1 MSGGL
6 EDGKVAWVG
15 VGCQG
20 VREEESAV
28 AVETDLV
35 EGRGSGQ
42 GGENMADEPE
52 TNPFP
57 VPPPMPEAPPVMPY
71 VPPVDPYVPPA
82 VSAMDFEEPVGG
94 LRAEE
99 RTMGMLCHLLAFSGY
114 LIPFGHLIGPLVMW
128 LVKKDE
134 SAFVD
139 ANGKESLNF
148 QITLT
153 IAGVV
158 SGILCLV
165 LIGFLL
171 LPVVIVGGIVLTII
185 ASIKANEG
193 TVYRYPVCL
202 RLIH

>member
-6 EDGKVAWVG
+6 EAGKVAWVG

-20 VREEESAV
+20 VREEESV
-28 AVETDLV
+28 HSELV

-42 GGENMADEPE
+42 VGGNMADEPE
-52 TNPFP
+52 TNPLP
-57 VPPPMPEAPPVMPY
+57 VPPPMPEVPPAMPY

-82 VSAMDFEEPVGG
+82 VSGMNFEESAGV

-114 LIPFGHLIGPLVMW
+114 VIPFGHLIGPLVMW

-153 IAGVV
+153 IAWVV

-165 LIGFLL
+165 LIGLLL
-171 LPVVIVGGIVLTII
+171 LPVVFVGGIVLTII

-193 TVYRYPVCL
+193 KVYRYPVCL

>member
-6 EDGKVAWVG
+6 EGGKVAWLG

-20 VREEESAV
+20 VREEESV
-28 AVETDLV
+28 HSDLV

>member
-6 EDGKVAWVG
+6 EDGKVARVG

-20 VREEESAV
+20 VREEESV
-28 AVETDLV
+28 HSELV

-42 GGENMADEPE
+42 GGGNMADEPE
-52 TNPFP
+52 TNPLP
-57 VPPPMPEAPPVMPY
+57 VPPPMPEVPPAMPY

-82 VSAMDFEEPVGG
+82 VSGMGFEESSGG

-114 LIPFGHLIGPLVMW
+114 VIPFGHLIGPLVMW

-148 QITLT
+148 QITVT
-153 IAGVV
+153 IAVIV
-158 SGILCLV
+158 SAILCLV

-171 LPVVIVGGIVLTII
+171 LPVVFVGGIVLTII

-193 TVYRYPVCL
+193 KVYRYPVCL

>member
-1 MSGGL
+1 
-6 EDGKVAWVG
+6 
-15 VGCQG
+15 
-20 VREEESAV
+20 
-28 AVETDLV
+28 
-35 EGRGSGQ
+35 
-42 GGENMADEPE
+42 MADEPE
-52 TNPFP
+52 TNPLP
-57 VPPPMPEAPPVMPY
+57 VPPPMPEAPPAMPY

-82 VSAMDFEEPVGG
+82 VSGMDLEAPVGG

-148 QITLT
+148 QITVT
-153 IAGVV
+153 IATVV
-158 SGILCLV
+158 SGILCLL

-171 LPVVIVGGIVLTII
+171 LPVVIVGSLVLTII

-193 TVYRYPVCL
+193 TVYRYPFCL

>member
-1 MSGGL
+1 MHS
-6 EDGKVAWVG
+6 E
-15 VGCQG
+15 
-20 VREEESAV
+20 
-28 AVETDLV
+28 LV
-35 EGRGSGQ
+35 EGHGSGQ
-42 GGENMADEPE
+42 VGGNMADEPE
-52 TNPFP
+52 TNPLP

-82 VSAMDFEEPVGG
+82 VSGMNFEESAGG
-94 LRAEE
+94 FRAEQ

-114 LIPFGHLIGPLVMW
+114 VIPFGHLIGPLVMW

-153 IAGVV
+153 IATVV
-158 SGILCLV
+158 SGILCL
-165 LIGFLL
+165 LRIGFLL
-171 LPVVIVGGIVLTII
+171 LPVVFVGGIVLTII

-193 TVYRYPVCL
+193 KVYRYPVCL

>member
-1 MSGGL
+1 M
-6 EDGKVAWVG
+6 AWLG

-20 VREEESAV
+20 VREEESV
-28 AVETDLV
+28 HSELV

-42 GGENMADEPE
+42 GGVNMADEPE
-52 TNPFP
+52 TNPLP

-82 VSAMDFEEPVGG
+82 VSGMNFEESAGG

-114 LIPFGHLIGPLVMW
+114 VIPFGHLIGPLVMW
-128 LVKKDE
+128 MVKKDE

-148 QITLT
+148 QITVT
-153 IAGVV
+153 IATVV
-158 SGILCLV
+158 SGILCLL

-171 LPVVIVGGIVLTII
+171 LPVVIVGSLVLTII

-193 TVYRYPVCL
+193 KVYRYPFCL

>member
-1 MSGGL
+1 MHS
-6 EDGKVAWVG
+6 E
-15 VGCQG
+15 
-20 VREEESAV
+20 
-28 AVETDLV
+28 LV

-42 GGENMADEPE
+42 VGGNMADEPE
-52 TNPFP
+52 TNPLP
-57 VPPPMPEAPPVMPY
+57 VPPPMPEVPPAMPY

-82 VSAMDFEEPVGG
+82 VSGMDFEESAGG

-114 LIPFGHLIGPLVMW
+114 VIPFGHLIGPLVMW

-148 QITLT
+148 QITVT
-153 IAGVV
+153 IAVIV
-158 SGILCLV
+158 SAILCLV

-171 LPVVIVGGIVLTII
+171 LPVVFVGGIVLTII

-193 TVYRYPVCL
+193 KVYRYPVCL

>member
-1 MSGGL
+1 M
-6 EDGKVAWVG
+6 AWLG

-20 VREEESAV
+20 VGEEESAHS
-28 AVETDLV
+28 DLV
-35 EGRGSGQ
+35 EGRGIGQ
-42 GGENMADEPE
+42 GVVNMADEPE
-52 TNPFP
+52 TNPLP

-82 VSAMDFEEPVGG
+82 VSGMNFEESAGG

-128 LVKKDE
+128 MVKKDE

-148 QITLT
+148 QITVT
-153 IAGVV
+153 IATVV
-158 SGILCLV
+158 SGILCLL

-171 LPVVIVGGIVLTII
+171 LPVVIVGSLVLTII

-193 TVYRYPVCL
+193 KVYRYPFCL